1 MAERIKISEDLTLY
15 SGDVI
20 TMRAFNGTYLKRY
33 FGIKG
38 KSVIE
43 SYNRKPDK
51 WSEFVVTVV
60 GENEIYLQA
69 ENGKY
74 LKRWESWRGMSI
86 ISIEHDEPD
95 AWSTF
100 IVEPTDVN
108 GWNNTIILR
117 SKDNGNVLKF
127 FDGDS
132 GRGVMVYTNKR
143 DRFAPLTVNKI
154 GTKCR
159 EVVEDIIF
167 EMPSAVKEE
176 RPEVIVSQEII
187 NATRLQQ
194 TQTFKV
200 EKTVETSK
208 TFTWEAGFS
217 LSATTAFT
225 AGIPLAA
232 ANTTEVG
239 FETYFSAGGTKS
251 NAETKSFEA
260 IFPVVCPPRRK
271 ITAKATIQ
279 KGTVS
284 VNFKSVIARYI
295 VNNRGNKTKYTYEVP
310 GVFKSVN
317 AYDLQ
322 VTMEESRY
330 GKL

>member
-1 MAERIKISEDLTLY
+1 MGERIKISEDLTLY

-38 KSVIE
+38 KAVIE

-69 ENGKY
+69 DNDKY
-74 LKRWESWRGMSI
+74 LKQWDGWRGMSI

-108 GWNNTIILR
+108 GWNNNIILK
-117 SKDNGNVLKF
+117 SKSNGNILKF

-143 DRFAPLTVNKI
+143 DRFATLTVNKI

-176 RPEVIVSQEII
+176 RPEVIVSQEIV
-187 NATRLQQ
+187 NSTRLSQ
-194 TQTFKV
+194 TQTVKV
-200 EKTVETSK
+200 QKTVETSK
-208 TFTWEAGFS
+208 TFEWESGFS
-217 LSATTAFT
+217 LSVKTEFT

-232 ANTTEVG
+232 QNKTEVG

-251 NAETKSFEA
+251 SSEKKTFEA
-260 IFPVVCPPRRK
+260 VFPVVCPPRRK
-271 ITAKATIQ
+271 IIAKATIQ

-284 VNFKSVIARYI
+284 VKFKSVIARYL

-317 AYDLQ
+317 AYDLKF
-322 VTMEESRY
+322 TMEESSY

>member
-1 MAERIKISEDLTLY
+1 MAERVKISKDLTLY

-43 SYNRKPDK
+43 SYNHKPDK

-60 GENEIYLQA
+60 GENEIFLQA

-74 LKRWESWRGMSI
+74 LKRWGSWRGMTI
-86 ISIEHDEPD
+86 ISVEHDEPD

-108 GWNNTIILR
+108 GWNNNIILKC
-117 SKDNGNVLKF
+117 KDNGSMIKLY
-127 FDGDS
+127 DGDN
-132 GRGVMVYTNKR
+132 GRGVMVNTTQMSKWVN
-143 DRFAPLTVNKI
+143 LTVNKI

-167 EMPSAVKEE
+167 EMPSAVKEVK
-176 RPEVIVSQEII
+176 PEVIVSQEIV
-187 NATRLQQ
+187 NSTRLQQ
-194 TQTFKV
+194 TQSFKV
-200 EKTVETSK
+200 NKTVETSK
-208 TFTWEAGFS
+208 SFTWDSGFS
-217 LSATTAFT
+217 LSVKTEFT

-232 ANTTEVG
+232 TNTTEVG
-239 FETYFSAGGTKS
+239 FETHFSAGGTKS
-251 NAETKSFEA
+251 SSEKKSFEA
-260 IFPVVCPPRRK
+260 EFPVVCPPKRK
-271 ITAKATIQ
+271 IIAKATIQ
-279 KGTVS
+279 KGVVS
-284 VNFKSVIARYI
+284 VKFKSVIARYL
-295 VNNRGNKTKYTYEVP
+295 VSNRGNKTKYTYEVP

-317 AYDLQ
+317 AYDLKF
-322 VTMEESRY
+322 TMEESRY